1 MPAQVPSGSTW
12 VEGAKTG
19 WWQHCANTGTSTTHC
34 TIWNKGGDV
43 LLDEEFLPLDGG
55 SVPSGDSLKLQGG
68 GPCTGVYQVCLANG
82 RILLPRSRFTELK
95 DFIEGR
101 RP

>member
-1 MPAQVPSGSTW
+1 VPSGSTW

-19 WWQHCANTGTSTTHC
+19 WWQHCNNAGASTTHC
-34 TIWNKGGDV
+34 TIWNEGGEV
-43 LLDEEFLPLDGG
+43 LLDDEFLPLDGG
-55 SVPSGDSLKLQGG
+55 SVPSDDSLKLRGR
-68 GPCTGVYQVCLANG
+68 GPCTGVYQVCLSSG
-82 RILLPRSRFTELK
+82 RILLPRSRFNELK